1 MLNVSFCCFIF
12 GHLSHPPTKHHI
24 HCGVL
29 AKYSYVQQQ
38 SSKPLII
45 SLVEIIATQ
54 INGKCM
60 NVIFCLYVY
69 KRINNIFQ
77 RRKSSYV
84 DDNLELFHLIR
95 PIYIF
100 LHPKSNKPSTSWINI
115 IFLFPFFILLLNFP
129 VDSFNLIPSYQINCY
144 FFRMFFWFAIF
155 FPIFWGLWYTLMNI
169 QQRTNISNLF
179 TENDR
184 HEIQRDDVH

>member
-1 MLNVSFCCFIF
+1 MKMRVFQCQSFIGMQFALKIVQFHKSRRIYSTYEKVMQDFCERKCSRLNSIYGPYLLNVSFCCFIF

-29 AKYSYVQQQ
+29 AKHSYVQQQ

-100 LHPKSNKPSTSWINI
+100 LHPKSNKPSTS
-115 IFLFPFFILLLNFP
+115 
-129 VDSFNLIPSYQINCY
+129 
-144 FFRMFFWFAIF
+144 
-155 FPIFWGLWYTLMNI
+155 
-169 QQRTNISNLF
+169 
-179 TENDR
+179 
-184 HEIQRDDVH
+184 